1 MISGRYIS
9 NQSEDCGRDEGDRGE
24 DEGVAEIVAKEEV
37 VVVLEIVTEG
47 EGIMVEIVEKAEQA
61 EEAKILRE
69 ETTEEVA
76 VETVM
81 EEGWRVWR
89 SW

>member
-1 MISGRYIS
+1 M
-9 NQSEDCGRDEGDRGE
+9 
-24 DEGVAEIVAKEEV
+24 AKEEV
-37 VVVLEIVTEG
+37 VVALEIVTEG

-76 VETVM
+76 VETVT
-81 EEGWRVWR
+81 EEG
-89 SW
+89 